1 MDHGATRKQSQW
13 RSGRSHRSRESPRP
27 RHAAGRG
34 DGPDRALRAA
44 RRVWHGGPAARGG
57 GRGGIWHRARPRPG
71 DRGPAR
77 HGWTAAPGPR
87 AAARGAGG
95 VAGSPARGAVV
106 AAAVRAGPAGGAGPG
121 GRPPPPAPPR
131 RGPRGRGAPDDVAG
145 RLHVLARI
153 VGELRGA
160 YNDQGIRRWFER
172 RRTTLDDR
180 TPQELL
186 AGAWD
191 PEAAGPGAVLAIARS
206 LNASAAT

>member
-13 RSGRSHRSRESPRP
+13 RSGRSHRSSGRRRP

-34 DGPDRALRAA
+34 DGPDRAPRAA
-44 RRVWHGGPAARGG
+44 RRGWRGG
-57 GRGGIWHRARPRPG
+57 RAGREESPAPRPEARSLLQRFG
-71 DRGPAR
+71 PDRLAQLAGASAISLR
-77 HGWTAAPGPR
+77 RYAA
-87 AAARGAGG
+87 G
-95 VAGSPARGAVV
+95 V
-106 AAAVRAGPAGGAGPG
+106 
-121 GRPPPPAPPR
+121 
-131 RGPRGRGAPDDVAG
+131 RGAPDDVPG

-153 VGELRGA
+153 VGGLRGA

-191 PEAAGPGAVLAIARS
+191 PDADGPGAVLAIARS